1 MKNTTPL
8 HGVLILLCITLCLTL
23 VSCAGMP
30 KAPQPGDLTGAEQ
43 LERIKTLVG
52 TWYPSDGGE
61 DADPIA
67 IYRLSAND
75 NSVVERL
82 FPNQKKEMVTMYF
95 LNDGE
100 LTLTHFCALS
110 NQPTMVAEPGKAGEI
125 WFRFK
130 GITNLGDR
138 NNQPTCTST
147 ACSSMKT
154 PTEWTPPGSFGK
166 GIRKKSS
173 VSFRWC
179 DASQRKSRHDSA

>member
-1 MKNTTPL
+1 MKNTAPL

-43 LERIKTLVG
+43 LERVKTLVG
-52 TWYPSDGGE
+52 TWYPADGGE

-95 LNDGE
+95 LDDGD

-138 NNQPTCTST
+138 NNAHMHEHCLQFHEDPNRLEATWVLWEDDQEKE
-147 ACSSMKT
+147 ARIFPMV
-154 PTEWTPPGSFGK
+154 
-166 GIRKKSS
+166 R
-173 VSFRWC
+173 R
-179 DASQRKSRHDSA
+179 